1 MVGLSSIMERR
12 LCVLHRLLAKS
23 VRCSTTSFSTSSVQG
38 KDRDKSSFIS
48 IGDVTKPVQA
58 ARNPELVPSKYLP
71 KDEENIPAETLQHLK
86 WIMQKDLLGQD
97 VFLIGRPG
105 PLRRQVAMQYL
116 QLTQREIEY
125 VALSRDTTESGTLFN
140 SLETGKGLIN
150 TFSSSQTIQI

>member
-1 MVGLSSIMERR
+1 MVVLSSIMERR

-23 VRCSTTSFSTSSVQG
+23 LRCNATSFSTSSVIQG
-38 KDRDKSSFIS
+38 KDGNKSFIS
-48 IGDVTKPVQA
+48 IGDVTKPVQS
-58 ARNPELVPSKYLP
+58 ARNPDLVPSKYLP
-71 KDEENIPAETLQHLK
+71 QNDQDIPAETLQHLK

-125 VALSRDTTESGTLFN
+125 VALSRDTTESGMHYRTTTLFY
-140 SLETGKGLIN
+140 L
-150 TFSSSQTIQI
+150 

>member
-1 MVGLSSIMERR
+1 MVGLGLSSIMERR

-23 VRCSTTSFSTSSVQG
+23 VRCSTTSFSTSLSVQG
-38 KDRDKSSFIS
+38 KDDRDKSSSFIS

-58 ARNPELVPSKYLP
+58 ARNPELVPRQYLP
-71 KDEENIPAETLQHLK
+71 KDDQDIPAETLQHLK

-125 VALSRDTTESGTLFN
+125 VALSRDTTESGTLFYT
-140 SLETGKGLIN
+140 LFEILI
-150 TFSSSQTIQI
+150 FCPKIQL